1 MKVLH
6 YVDENRLSWD
16 RTWIRLIKEL
26 TLHGVDN
33 YVVCR
38 SGGTL
43 TGHLRDEKIEF
54 CVCDVPI
61 AWLPWTALRLGR
73 IMNEVKPDLV
83 HTRLSSAARIGG
95 WWGKRKGLPVVSTV
109 DKYAKGYYYKNAS
122 FLVPCSYSVR
132 ANILGL
138 GFKDEEM
145 QVIHNP
151 VDSYMYRRD
160 QKVRLQKRN
169 ELGVAE
175 NEMLMLA
182 AGWFNE
188 GKGFEDAVRAYAEF
202 MRNEPILASKTSLHI
217 VGDGAERDRYVKL
230 IAQLGV
236 GERVTL
242 HPFAD
247 DIRPW
252 LWAADLFIQPS
263 LRPEGFSLILLE
275 AMAAGTPAIATNIG
289 GSLDIIE
296 NGENGWLCE
305 PQNYENLASVIASVV
320 RSPRALYNVAGKAV
334 LSAEKFNVEKVA
346 SETIAMYR
354 RVLDVKRRMSVKEE
368 DVNCQ

>member
-1 MKVLH
+1 MDMKDCFYDNTQVIVNGL
-6 YVDENRLSWD
+6 DEPKYKWTRPQEPPVKFLFVGRLSP
-16 RTWIRLIKEL
+16 
-26 TLHGVDN
+26 V
-33 YVVCR
+33 
-38 SGGTL
+38 
-43 TGHLRDEKIEF
+43 
-54 CVCDVPI
+54 
-61 AWLPWTALRLGR
+61 
-73 IMNEVKPDLV
+73 
-83 HTRLSSAARIGG
+83 
-95 WWGKRKGLPVVSTV
+95 KGL
-109 DKYAKGYYYKNAS
+109 
-122 FLVPCSYSVR
+122 
-132 ANILGL
+132 
-138 GFKDEEM
+138 
-145 QVIHNP
+145 Q
-151 VDSYMYRRD
+151 
-160 QKVRLQKRN
+160 
-169 ELGVAE
+169 
-175 NEMLMLA
+175 
-182 AGWFNE
+182 
-188 GKGFEDAVRAYAEF
+188 DALKA